1 MSERRLFL
9 RSIKSHR
16 ERYEVRGDAGAAFD
30 FDTISEGVQIERI
43 LLLIILCKSCRI
55 CVKKGVIPAWFFS

>member
-9 RSIKSHR
+9 RSIKSRR

-30 FDTISEGVQIERI
+30 FDTISKGGVQI
-43 LLLIILCKSCRI
+43 SAQ
-55 CVKKGVIPAWFFS
+55 GGSN

>member
-9 RSIKSHR
+9 RSIKSRR

-30 FDTISEGVQIERI
+30 FDTISKGVQISSQEE
-43 LLLIILCKSCRI
+43 CKLNDFMISEYPI
-55 CVKKGVIPAWFFS
+55 THL

>member
-9 RSIKSHR
+9 RSIKSRR

-43 LLLIILCKSCRI
+43 PISINNYVNHTGFASKR
-55 CVKKGVIPAWFFS
+55 A